1 MITITGAHVKKE
13 LNELEKFL
21 TRLKIWKKRIL
32 IKNFLIL
39 QYH

>member
-1 MITITGAHVKKE
+1 MITITGEHVKKE
-13 LNELEKFL
+13 LNELENL